1 MNAYT
6 LLHDGQVDYSFPAGA
21 VSGLYRAMAVAEAEW
36 EAQRERAILDGV
48 EIDDSEADW
57 DLALI
62 SAASEAQ

>member
-6 LLHDGQVDYSFPAGA
+6 VLHDGHVDYSFPAGA

-48 EIDDSEADW
+48 TIDDDEADW
-57 DLALI
+57 DLAL
-62 SAASEAQ
+62 AAAAGEPQ